1 MNLPHIKKRT
11 SRNANSFYIS
21 ILAAITIFIGFV
33 FSGCASKG
41 STTPQQGGRRGGG
54 GGPVPVV
61 VTTVT
66 QKDVPIDIQVIG
78 NVEAY
83 STITVKAQAGGEL
96 TNVYFHEGDYVKRG
110 DQLFTIDQRPF
121 QAQLSQAE
129 ANLARDVAA
138 LSQAQAN
145 LARDVAQEKYAQTQA
160 SRIDELFKAGV
171 MSKEQTDQTRSSAD
185 ALAQAVNA
193 DKAAIE
199 SAKAQIG
206 AANAAIDNARVQL
219 GYTTIRSPID
229 GRTGNLMVK
238 QGNIVAMNTTDL
250 ITIAEVQPIY
260 VTFSVPEANLAEV
273 KKYMATGK
281 LPVTVTP
288 QDDAS
293 KKETGVLTF
302 VDNTV
307 DSTTGTIKLK
317 GTFQNTD
324 RALWPGQFVRVALRL
339 TTRPDAVILPNQAV
353 QTGQEGQFVYV
364 VKADKTVEFR
374 TVVTGARVDQDL
386 VIEKGVQPGETVV
399 TEGQLRLAPGSRIM
413 LRDERGPRPGGGRR
427 NRPPT

>member
-1 MNLPHIKKRT
+1 MNPEAAHRHLYHHTKPLTI
-11 SRNANSFYIS
+11 I
-21 ILAAITIFIGFV
+21 ILAIATASFGFV
-33 FSGCASKG
+33 LTGCASKG
-41 STTPQQGGRRGGG
+41 STTPQQGRRGEG
-54 GGPVPVV
+54 GGPVPVA

-96 TNVYFHEGDYVKRG
+96 TNVYFHEGDYVKKG
-110 DQLFTIDQRPF
+110 DLLFTIDQRPF
-121 QAQLSQAE
+121 QAQLSQAQ
-129 ANLARDVAA
+129 ANLARDTAA
-138 LSQAQAN
+138 LSQAEAN
-145 LARDVAQEKYAQTQA
+145 LARDVAQEKFAQSQA
-160 SRIDELFKAGV
+160 SRMDELFKAGV
-171 MSKEQTDQTRSSAD
+171 MSKEQTDQQRSSAD
-185 ALAQAVNA
+185 ALSQAVNA

-206 AANAAIDNARVQL
+206 AAQAAIDTAKVQL
-219 GYTTIRSPID
+219 GYTSIRSPID

-260 VTFSVPEANLAEV
+260 VTFSVPEANLADV
-273 KKYMATGK
+273 KRYMGEGK
-281 LPVTVTP
+281 LPVTATP

-302 VDNTV
+302 IDNTV
-307 DSTTGTIKLK
+307 DATTGTIKLK
-317 GTFQNTD
+317 GTFQNAD
-324 RALWPGQFVRVALRL
+324 RALWPGQFVRVTLRL
-339 TTRPDAVILPNQAV
+339 TTQPNAIILPNQAV

-364 VKADKTVEFR
+364 VKPDRSVEFR
-374 TVVTGARVDQDL
+374 PVVTGARVDQDL

-399 TEGQLRLAPGSRIM
+399 TEGQLRLAPGSHIM
-413 LRDERGPRPGGGRR
+413 LRDDRAPRPGRR